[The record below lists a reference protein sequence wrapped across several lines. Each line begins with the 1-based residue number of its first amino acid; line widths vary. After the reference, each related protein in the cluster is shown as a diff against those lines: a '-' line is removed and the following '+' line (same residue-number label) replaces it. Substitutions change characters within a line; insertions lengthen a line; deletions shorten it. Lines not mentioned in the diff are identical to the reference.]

1 MFKKENFR
9 NDLINDSFLSSV
21 NAPSLIANEF
31 VKDDRENAL
40 VYLYLYNHIYTESE
54 GYSYHFDSN
63 GISFL
68 NGFITFE
75 DSNRPNNLSDI
86 IDFFYEDNMIIG
98 DFQLFSL
105 YNNCTIRK
113 G

>member
-1 MFKKENFR
+1 MKFFVLFKKENFR

-54 GYSYHFDSN
+54 GYS
-63 GISFL
+63 G
-68 NGFITFE
+68 TVT
-75 DSNRPNNLSDI
+75 NL
-86 IDFFYEDNMIIG
+86 G
-98 DFQLFSL
+98 DFSTNQFS
-105 YNNCTIRK
+105 IPK
-113 G
+113 S